1 MLKSLKTFD
10 LKDKRVLIRVDFNV
24 PIQND
29 RVRDDF
35 RIKAALPTIKYCLN
49 AGANIV
55 LMSHL
60 GRPKGKINP
69 ELSLIPV
76 GESLADQLEMP
87 IKFSDDC
94 VSEDAHNVSLGLRGG
109 EVHLLENLRFHPEET
124 KNDPMIALI
133 SKYKSYIAKTKMQDE
148 VYKWEFVKKYK
159 NKIINIHPALLPA
172 FPGLNSQKQALD
184 YGAKYSGC
192 TVHFVDAGMD
202 TGAVIIQAIV
212 EIKNK
217 DTEKSLSKKILKE
230 EHRIYPQ
237 AVSLFARK
245 KIKVLG
251 RKTIIS

>member
-1 MLKSLKTFD
+1 MESILKSIKT
-10 LKDKRVLIRVDFNV
+10 KKI
-24 PIQND
+24 P
-29 RVRDDF
+29 
-35 RIKAALPTIKYCLN
+35 
-49 AGANIV
+49 
-55 LMSHL
+55 
-60 GRPKGKINP
+60 INP
-69 ELSLIPV
+69 AVVISNKIDAK
-76 GESLADQLEMP
+76 GLA
-87 IKFSDDC
+87 
-94 VSEDAHNVSLGLRGG
+94 
-109 EVHLLENLRFHPEET
+109 
-124 KNDPMIALI
+124 
-133 SKYKSYIAKTKMQDE
+133 IAKKMGVNVQVVESKNFKGTRAEFDE
-148 VYKWEFVKKYK
+148 KIMNTLVKYGVTPRNGLVCLAGFMRIISPEFVKKYK

-237 AVSLFARK
+237 AVNLFARK

-251 RKTIIS
+251 RKTIIN